1 MAGKYSQYDD
11 PEDEEEVSGGKYA
24 QFGEAPQPAPFVNND
39 PQLQIDTGWREAL
52 NVAQTL
58 PEHAAAAML
67 NAYQAPTLGWMD
79 EIDQFLPHGRQKE
92 EFRQKHREQYPVS
105 GILAELGGGVATGAR
120 AGPAI
125 LEQTAKLKHP
135 MTRALANWGT
145 GIAGAGT
152 YGLGSAEGSL
162 EERLP
167 SGATD
172 AAIGAAAGPAAYG
185 VGRRASTVIDPIMEY
200 GGRLFRNAD
209 DQASTI
215 LGRERAGAGVSTDP
229 SYDVRS
235 REELTPV
242 IPGRDDLNDLITNA
256 DIDPAAAQKLKTI
269 YDTNQDSRGKIEEF
283 LNTRQRGASRRAV
296 EDIADITNLDRDAR
310 KAAAEGAKKAQRD
323 MAEKG
328 YDKIYQRNVPV
339 DNELGDM
346 FLGPEGNDLRNAYKK
361 AYDIAAREG
370 DAIPPYNQ
378 VFGEDGSLEALPLKA
393 VDYMQRFFRKAGK
406 PNMDPQWDHL
416 SWRKLRDRF
425 LERVDEAVP
434 EFKDIRRTY
443 ATQQSALDAMEEGQK
458 IYKMGDARDIEEY
471 MATLSGPDLLSFR
484 RGAIDAVEERM
495 RNARIKSGNLDTQMQ
510 GTANQEDIIRL
521 VFGDNYDDVAKVLA
535 REDAFNQTYG
545 RVLGG
550 STTSR
555 NLRGGDTFGDIP
567 MRGHSPG
574 ERAMDV
580 GGALA
585 RRAIGGEPHKTT
597 YEAMVRQLLS
607 DGYTEAQAARLAR
620 AGMADEMATQFGRA
634 TGGAGVLAMPRAV
647 TELFGGEDR

>member
-185 VGRRASTVIDPIMEY
+185 VGRLASTVLDPIMEY

-209 DQASTI
+209 DQAASV
-215 LGRERAGAGVSTDP
+215 LGRERAKGGVPTDP
-229 SYDVRS
+229 DYDVRA
-235 REELTPV
+235 REALTPT
-242 IPGRDDLNDLITNA
+242 IAGRNDLNDLITNA
-256 DIDPAAAQKLKTI
+256 DIDPAAAQKLKEI
-269 YDTNQDSRGKIEEF
+269 YDGNENSRGQIEEF

-296 EDIADITNLDRDAR
+296 DDISDITGLNRDAR
-310 KAAAEGAKKAQRD
+310 KATEEAAAKAQKD
-323 MAEKG
+323 MAKKG
-328 YDKIYQRNVPV
+328 YDEIYERNVPV
-339 DNELGDM
+339 DGELGDM
-346 FLGPEGNDLRNAYKK
+346 FLGPEGDDLRKAYKK

-370 DAIPPYNQ
+370 DSIPPYNQ

-406 PNMDPQWDHL
+406 PNMDPEWDHL
-416 SWRKLRDRF
+416 SWRKLRERF
-425 LERVDEAVP
+425 LDRVDSSVP
-434 EFKDIRRTY
+434 EFKDVRRTY
-443 ATQQSALDAMEEGQK
+443 ATQQSAMDALEQGQD
-458 IYKMGDARDIEEY
+458 IYKMGDARDIKEF
-471 MATLSGPDLLSFR
+471 MSTLSDPDLMAFR
-484 RGAIDAVEERM
+484 RGAVDSVETRM

-510 GTANQEDIIRL
+510 GTANQEDILKL
-521 VFGDNYDDVAKVLA
+521 VFGDKYDDVAKVLA
-535 REDAFNQTYG
+535 RENAFNKTYG
-545 RVLGG
+545 QVIGG
-550 STTSR
+550 SSTSK
-555 NLRGGDTFGDIP
+555 NVGPALDGLTA
-567 MRGHSPG
+567 RGHTTT

-580 GGALA
+580 AGGLV
-585 RRAIGGEPHKTT
+585 RRAVGGEPHATT
-597 YEAMVRQLLS
+597 YAAMVKQLLS
-607 DGYTEAQAARLAR
+607 DGYTEEQATRLAR

-634 TGGAGVLAMPRAV
+634 TGGAGVLALPKAI
-647 TELFGGEDR
+647 TELFGGDDR